1 MYHKLL
7 GEFVGSLFLVFVVI
21 ASGGNYLMIGGALA
35 LIVLLFGKLTGAA
48 VNPAV
53 ALALYQSGRL
63 NQGELFA
70 YVLVEMLGGYVGYML
85 AAKGSF
91 NFM

>member
-1 MYHKLL
+1 MYNKLF
-7 GEFVGSLFLVFVVI
+7 GEFIGSLFLVFVVI

-35 LIVLLFGKLTGAA
+35 LIVLLLGKLTGAA

-70 YVLVEMLGGYVGYML
+70 YVLVEMLGGYMGYML
-85 AAKGSF
+85 ASKGAIRLV
-91 NFM
+91 